1 MGNHHTVTLGGQWG
15 YFELNTMMP
24 VIAHNLLQSID
35 LLAAAARNFARQC
48 VAGLAA
54 TENGPA
60 AVERGLAICTALV
73 PEPGIGYDKA
83 AAIAK
88 EAYKTGKTVREIA
101 REQTELSEEDL
112 NRILVAE
119 EMTKPGLTGAPMG
132 G

>member
-1 MGNHHTVTLGGQWG
+1 VTIGGQWG

-24 VIAHNLLQSID
+24 VIAHNLLESID

-48 VAGLAA
+48 VVGLVA

-60 AVERGLAICTALV
+60 GVERGLAICTALA
-73 PEPGIGYDKA
+73 PEVGYDKA

-88 EAYKTGKTVREIA
+88 EAYKSGRTVREVA
-101 REQTELSEEDL
+101 LEQTELTAEQLGGIL
-112 NRILVAE
+112 NPE